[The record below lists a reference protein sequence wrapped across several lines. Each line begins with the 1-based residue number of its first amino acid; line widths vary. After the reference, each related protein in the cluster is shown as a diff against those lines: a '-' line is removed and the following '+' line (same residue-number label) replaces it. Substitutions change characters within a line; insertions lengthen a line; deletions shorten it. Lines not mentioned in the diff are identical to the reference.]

1 MNANVTKMQKIEP
14 KKYIF
19 EFTKDKIYFENK
31 KKVGLRNHNTRNN
44 KKKLERPYFF
54 DEYWQGYRRTS
65 EIHEI
70 FKMLL
75 EKYRG

>member
-1 MNANVTKMQKIEP
+1 
-14 KKYIF
+14 
-19 EFTKDKIYFENK
+19 
-31 KKVGLRNHNTRNN
+31 VGLRNHNTRNN